1 MYLIKR
7 EDKIFELLF
16 GECSRITCDRNKKKN
31 DSIKLWRE
39 TNDGMYWVRQ
49 GCKLT
54 KEQFCIIGIQIAGIV

>member
-16 GECSRITCDRNKKKN
+16 GECSRITCDENKKKN
-31 DSIKLWRE
+31 DGIKLWRE
-39 TNDGMYWVRQ
+39 TNDGMYWIRQ
-49 GCKLT
+49 GCKPI